1 MERLRVVS
9 QGADGFRHFVGAEP
23 VRCGDLIE
31 ALLGDEWVRG
41 RYESGDL
48 SPASCDPA
56 AFIHFDGHAV
66 RLKENALVRFPGP

>member
-1 MERLRVVS
+1 VETLRVER
-9 QGADGFRHFVGAEP
+9 QGADGFRHFVGGVP

-31 ALLGDEWVRG
+31 ALVGDEWVRG
-41 RYESGDL
+41 RYEAGDL

-66 RLKENALVRFPGP
+66 RLKENTPVRFPGP

>member
-1 MERLRVVS
+1 LELVS
-9 QGADGFRHFVGAEP
+9 QGADGFRHFVGGEP
-23 VRCGDLIE
+23 VHCGEVIE

-41 RYESGDL
+41 RYEAGDL

-66 RLKENALVRFPGP
+66 RLKENSPVRFAGR